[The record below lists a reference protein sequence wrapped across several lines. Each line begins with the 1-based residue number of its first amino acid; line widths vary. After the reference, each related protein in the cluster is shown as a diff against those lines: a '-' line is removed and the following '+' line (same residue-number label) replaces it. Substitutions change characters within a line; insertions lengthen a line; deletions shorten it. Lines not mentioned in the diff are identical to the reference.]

1 MEMQSKKMA
10 KPKPGPSTVRY
21 LDIAEIRDDMVIM
34 KDGTVRSVLMISSI
48 NFALK
53 SSEEQ
58 EAIIQAYMAF
68 LNSLEYSIQ
77 IVIQSRQM
85 NIDKYLNDLKESE
98 RKMENELLRSQVAD
112 YRSFVNELVVLGE
125 IMQKTFYLVV
135 PYDPIS
141 DKKKNFMTRFSE
153 IVSPAAA
160 ANLNR
165 KQLDDRIEQLGRRVE
180 IIQSELN
187 SMSLESV
194 RLDTQG
200 LIELYYNA
208 YNPDLFGSEKLS
220 DITKVNY
227 EEESTI
233 QE

>member
-1 MEMQSKKMA
+1 M
-10 KPKPGPSTVRY
+10 
-21 LDIAEIRDDMVIM
+21 
-34 KDGTVRSVLMISSI
+34 
-48 NFALK
+48 
-53 SSEEQ
+53 
-58 EAIIQAYMAF
+58 
-68 LNSLEYSIQ
+68 
-77 IVIQSRQM
+77 
-85 NIDKYLNDLKESE
+85 
-98 RKMENELLRSQVAD
+98 
-112 YRSFVNELVVLGE
+112 
-125 IMQKTFYLVV
+125 